1 MLCIVLSVVRYF
13 VFFMLLRYHCHRVQ
27 THLQI
32 NINNNNN
39 DNDDDNNNN
48 NNNGDARTDC
58 SFLPISYTSKQNFSC
73 QEYFIGRLN
82 FGHSSESVKPATNL

>member
-1 MLCIVLSVVRYF
+1 
-13 VFFMLLRYHCHRVQ
+13 MLLRYHCHRVQ

-32 NINNNNN
+32 NIN
-39 DNDDDNNNN
+39 DDDDDDDDDDDNNNN
-48 NNNGDARTDC
+48 NTNHARTHC
-58 SFLPISYTSKQNFSC
+58 SFLLISYTSKQNFSS